1 MSKHEKDY
9 TPPKKRLKIIPVL
22 FIAAFFIIQILA
34 YLLLFIRYFRF
45 IDITI
50 SSWLVISLV
59 FAVLIVNTEEDSNI
73 KISWVLLALVF
84 PIFGILLYIFFH
96 LLPGQRM
103 VSRLIKRR
111 KEIARP
117 YNKQNED
124 VLSELEQLDKK
135 KKQTAD
141 YLYKL
146 GFPVFSNTKVKYF
159 ELGEYLFEAMF
170 EDLEKAEDF
179 IFMEFFILSPG
190 QILDRIIE
198 ILSRKALEGV
208 RVKFLYDGTNTFFL
222 PKKVIKRL
230 EEAGVE
236 CKVYSPVNAIL
247 TTVHNNRDHRK
258 ILVIDNKVAYTGG
271 VNLADEYANIYQK
284 YGHWLDTGVRLEGE
298 AVKSFTLMVIEL
310 WNLRDDN
317 DTHPEYLKTSHSV
330 KSDKLSFSIPF
341 SENPHAKDWVGET
354 VYIDIITQAK
364 DYVYIASPYFTIS
377 ERMAGAL
384 KMAAGMGVDVKLIF
398 PHIGDHGGFPTMVGR
413 SYYNE
418 LTRRGVKIYEYEPG
432 FVHAKTLVSD
442 NTTSLVGTINM
453 DYRSFYLH
461 HENAV
466 LFYDKELAGQIKEHW
481 DRVLEKCILITQS
494 EYRNF
499 SLPSRITGRVLRL
512 FAPLM

>member
-1 MSKHEKDY
+1 MPESEKNNM
-9 TPPKKRLKIIPVL
+9 PPKKRLKIIPVL
-22 FIAAFFIIQILA
+22 FIAGFFIIQILA
-34 YLLLFIRYFRF
+34 YLLLFIRHFRF

-50 SSWLVISLV
+50 SSWLVISLI
-59 FAVLIVNTEEDSNI
+59 FAVFIVNTDEDSNI

-84 PIFGILLYIFFH
+84 PVFGILLYIFFH
-96 LLPGQRM
+96 LLPGQRI

-111 KEIARP
+111 KRIARP
-117 YNKQNED
+117 YNMQNED
-124 VLSELEQLDKK
+124 VLFNLEQLDKR

-146 GFPVFSNTKVKYF
+146 GFPVFSNTEVKYF
-159 ELGEYLFEAMF
+159 ELGENLFEDMF

-190 QILDRIIE
+190 QILDRVIE
-198 ILSRKALEGV
+198 ILSRKAKDGV

-230 EEAGVE
+230 EKAGVE
-236 CKVYSPVNAIL
+236 CRAYSPVNAIL

-258 ILVIDNKVAYTGG
+258 ILVIDNKIAYTGG

-354 VYIDIITQAK
+354 VYIDIICQAK

-398 PHIGDHGGFPTMVGR
+398 PHIGDHGGFPKMVAR

-418 LTRRGVKIYEYEPG
+418 LSKKGVKIYEYKPG
-432 FVHAKTLVSD
+432 FVHAKTVVSD
-442 NTTSLVGTINM
+442 NITSLVGTINM

-466 LFYDKELAGQIKEHW
+466 LFYDEDLAGKIKEHW
-481 DRVLEKCILITQS
+481 DRILGKCILVTQR
-494 EYRNF
+494 EYKKFN
-499 SLPSRITGRVLRL
+499 LPSRITGRVLRL

>member
-1 MSKHEKDY
+1 MSEKDNV
-9 TPPKKRLKIIPVL
+9 PPKKRLKIIPVL

-34 YLLLFIRYFRF
+34 YFLIFIRYFRF

-50 SSWLVISLV
+50 SSWLLMSFI
-59 FAVLIVNTEEDSNI
+59 FAVYIVNTVEDSNI
-73 KISWVLLALVF
+73 KISWILLALLFPVF
-84 PIFGILLYIFFH
+84 GLLLYIFFH
-96 LLPGQRM
+96 LLPGRRT
-103 VSRLIKRR
+103 VSRLIRRR
-111 KEIARP
+111 KAIAWP
-117 YNKQNED
+117 YNMQNEE
-124 VLSELEQLDKK
+124 VLGNLEQLDKR

-141 YLYKL
+141 YLYML
-146 GFPVFSNTKVKYF
+146 GFPAFSNTAVKYY
-159 ELGEYLFEAMF
+159 ELGEDLFEAMF

-179 IFMEFFILSPG
+179 IFMEYFILSPG
-190 QILDRIIE
+190 QVLDRIIE
-198 ILSRKALEGV
+198 ILSRKVKEGV
-208 RVKFLYDGTNTFFL
+208 RVKFLYDGTNMFFL

-230 EEAGVE
+230 EGAGIE
-236 CKVYSPVNAIL
+236 CRVYSPVNAIL

-298 AVKSFTLMVIEL
+298 AVKSFTLMVLEL
-310 WNLRDDN
+310 WNLRN
-317 DTHPEYLKTSHSV
+317 DSDPHPDYLKIRHSV
-330 KSDKLSFSIPF
+330 KSDKPSFSIPF
-341 SENPHAKDWVGET
+341 AESPHDKDWVGET
-354 VYIDIITQAK
+354 VYIDIINQAK

-377 ERMAGAL
+377 ERMTGAL
-384 KMAAGMGVDVKLIF
+384 KTAAEMGVDVKLIF

-418 LTRRGVKIYEYEPG
+418 LSKRGVKIYEYEPG
-432 FVHAKTLVSD
+432 FVHAKTVVSD

-466 LFYDKELAGQIKEHW
+466 MFYDEDLARRIKGHW
-481 DRVLEKCILITQS
+481 DRVLEKCILITQE
-494 EYRNF
+494 EYKKF